1 MVKMQ
6 EEPNTPV
13 SNWWL
18 YIGVFLCCTRI
29 GMIPGAI
36 FIANWA
42 NAKKVRKEMEGEI

>member
-1 MVKMQ
+1 MQ
-6 EEPNTPV
+6 KQEDLTMV

-18 YIGVFLCCTRI
+18 YTGVFLCCTGI

-42 NAKKVRKEMEGEI
+42 NAKKVRKEMEGES

>member
-1 MVKMQ
+1 MA
-6 EEPNTPV
+6 V

-42 NAKKVRKEMEGEI
+42 NAKKVRKEREVEI

>member
-1 MVKMQ
+1 MA
-6 EEPNTPV
+6 V
-13 SNWWL
+13 SNWWF

-42 NAKKVRKEMEGEI
+42 NAKKVRKEIEGEI